1 METATSN
8 SKRKSLATQ
17 PAKKARLSFGWKSEE
32 AIGFWTACQSGN
44 VEKCRAILASVLPH
58 TGAWWRPLHDGLKV
72 AIYNDFPNIVTEI
85 ADQVVPK
92 LRAQAHGFGILRL
105 FRDHR
110 NVPHNDGRSSLSR
123 FHYNHLCE
131 WLTHA
136 SRKGSLE
143 VMTQLIEAKAD
154 VMSQQKHHDALLAA
168 VSSGQTAA
176 IKKLI
181 DAKCDA
187 TAICERMR
195 SAIFC
200 AVTWNDV
207 PALELLANAKA
218 DLTCSY
224 EQPPYGGCNQT
235 PLQFA
240 LAFNK
245 SAAASFLQAHAQTL
259 QQQRPRFLKL
269 VS

>member
-1 METATSN
+1 MATDTSN
-8 SKRKSLATQ
+8 SKRKSLATA
-17 PAKKARLSFGWKSEE
+17 PAKKARVSFGRKSNE
-32 AIGFWTACQSGN
+32 AIEFWTACQSGN
-44 VEKCRAILASVLPH
+44 VEKCRAMLAFVLPH
-58 TGAWWRPLHDGLKV
+58 TGAWWRPLHDGMKV

-92 LRAQAHGFGILRL
+92 LHARGFGILSL
-105 FRDHR
+105 SRDHR
-110 NVPHNDGRSSLSR
+110 DVPHNDGRSNLSR
-123 FHYNHLCE
+123 FHRNHLSE
-131 WLTHA
+131 WLTYA

-154 VMSQQKHHDALLAA
+154 VMSQQKHHDALSAA
-168 VSSGQTAA
+168 VSSGQTVA
-176 IKKLI
+176 INKLI
-181 DAKCDA
+181 DAKCDV
-187 TAICERMR
+187 TAICERVR

-218 DLTCSY
+218 DLTFSY
-224 EQPPYGGCNQT
+224 EQPPYGGYNQT

-240 LAFNK
+240 LAHKK

-259 QQQRPRFLKL
+259 QQQQRPRFLKS
-269 VS
+269 VC